1 MTIAKME
8 LLKILI
14 DLGCTVLI
22 TILLIYFSYKL
33 INKFGVPFIKSQQ
46 EVAKAMGHQAQSM
59 ADMQSTVHE
68 FVCGDNNDHREILLS
83 LQVVGSELKSLR
95 SEVKELKPSNAQGAC
110 PLEDAKTL
118 SREVKGLK

>member
-22 TILLIYFSYKL
+22 TILLIYFAYKL

-59 ADMQSTVHE
+59 ADMQSTVHD
-68 FVCGDNNDHREILLS
+68 FVAGDNSDHREILLS
-83 LQVVGSELKSLR
+83 LQVVG
-95 SEVKELKPSNAQGAC
+95 KELK
-110 PLEDAKTL
+110 TL
-118 SREVKGLK
+118 SDEVKGFKHGDEC

>member
-22 TILLIYFSYKL
+22 TILLIYFAYKL

-46 EVAKAMGHQAQSM
+46 KVAEAMGRQAQSM

-68 FVCGDNNDHREILLS
+68 FVAGDNSDHREILLS
-83 LQVVGSELKSLR
+83 LQVVG
-95 SEVKELKPSNAQGAC
+95 KELK
-110 PLEDAKTL
+110 TL
-118 SREVKGLK
+118 SSEVKGLK